1 MAVGSPARAAT
12 PEEGGCA
19 PGEEPPLEQWR
30 RPPCKRPSRS
40 CGRSAASIAATI
52 VYNNGQCTL
61 DCVIRNISETGAK
74 LSVPA
79 SVALQDRFDLTV
91 PQRSATYRAHIAW
104 QRRGEIGVLFD
115 GVSRRA
121 PDRSRHETAHS
132 RA

>member
-1 MAVGSPARAAT
+1 MAQTPLQTSIAELRAK
-12 PEEGGCA
+12 PR
-19 PGEEPPLEQWR
+19 L
-30 RPPCKRPSRS
+30 KSL
-40 CGRSAASIAATI
+40 IAATI

-79 SVALQDRFDLTV
+79 SVALPDRFDLTV

-104 QRRGEIGVLFD
+104 QRPGEIGVLA
-115 GVSRRA
+115 S
-121 PDRSRHETAHS
+121 DRSRHETAHS

>member
-1 MAVGSPARAAT
+1 MAQTPLQTSIAELRAK
-12 PEEGGCA
+12 PR
-19 PGEEPPLEQWR
+19 L
-30 RPPCKRPSRS
+30 KSL
-40 CGRSAASIAATI
+40 IAATI

-79 SVALQDRFDLTV
+79 SVALPDRFDLTV

-115 GVSRRA
+115 GVSAVSDAGRQTEAATKQRIRELEA
-121 PDRSRHETAHS
+121 EVTRLKSRIAQLTEG
-132 RA
+132 